1 MMNYIMKTT
10 IKMYSENKDDLKIK
24 TSSKL
29 STTPK
34 YKKWRQPEKYRMT
47 PEMKKT
53 YNF

>member
-29 STTPK
+29 STTQNIK
-34 YKKWRQPEKYRMT
+34 NEDNLKNT
-47 PEMKKT
+47 G
-53 YNF
+53 